1 MDPDVS
7 QVCLRFSGD
16 EVTETADVRF
26 LICGAKKCHPK
37 GQWQKKEIIY
47 SLLGVLS
54 QSSLRLSHTR
64 AVSKEDHQ
72 GAVLARIPTSVSA
85 AQEHFNNL
93 SILDDMSLIMSNIN
107 NVGASPLFNK
117 LINFIE

>member
-7 QVCLRFSGD
+7 QVRLRFSGD

-85 AQEHFNNL
+85 AQEQFLTFILIISPYLMTCL
-93 SILDDMSLIMSNIN
+93 S
-107 NVGASPLFNK
+107 
-117 LINFIE
+117 

>member
-1 MDPDVS
+1 MVDPDVS
-7 QVCLRFSGD
+7 QVRLRFSGD

-54 QSSLRLSHTR
+54 QSSLRLSHTG
-64 AVSKEDHQ
+64 AVSRDDHQ

-85 AQEHFNNL
+85 AQKQFLLNNI
-93 SILDDMSLIMSNIN
+93 SILDDISLMMSNIN
-107 NVGASPLFNK
+107 NERAPLCS
-117 LINFIE
+117 IN